1 MEKQLTGLIPTN
13 FYFFHCH
20 FNPTLTVR
28 SRKSW
33 FNHDFFYFGDIFT
46 QRAHIYLMLQ
56 GRGLICVYLRMVPLQ
71 ENRGGKDLMEK
82 FNLFKDITERTGGDI
97 YLGVV
102 GPVRTGKSTFIKR
115 FMDLLVL
122 PNIKD
127 VTTLN
132 RTKDELPQ
140 SGSGKTIMTTE
151 PKFVPDEAICIDL
164 EEGLSPKVRL
174 VDCVGYAV
182 SGAIGYADESG
193 PRLVNTPW
201 FEEPI
206 PFAQAAE
213 IGTRKVIA
221 DHSTIGLVITT
232 DGSITDIP
240 RENYINAE
248 ERVIAEL
255 KELGKPFVLVLNTTK
270 PKAQETQQLA
280 ADLSKKYGVAV
291 SILDCLKMKTEDL
304 YELLNLVLYEF
315 PVREV
320 ALRFSKWVDALQP
333 DYWLRE
339 TAYDTGF
346 NIIEGVTKVNDAYK
360 AITALKEL
368 DFIADAQVAEVNLG
382 SGRILLAAEIKK
394 ELFFNVVKELTG
406 FTIEGEHDM
415 LTLMVEMATA
425 KKKYDKVAA
434 AMVEVEE
441 RGYGIVTPNIDDIV
455 FEEPELFRNG
465 GRFGIKLKAGAPSL
479 HIIRTDI
486 KAEVVPFV
494 GNERQGEEMLRYL
507 TTEFEKDPAALWNSA
522 FLGKPL
528 HEFVEEGIQNKLYQM
543 PENAQAKLQ
552 ETLTRIVNEGSGGLI
567 CIIL

>member
-1 MEKQLTGLIPTN
+1 
-13 FYFFHCH
+13 
-20 FNPTLTVR
+20 
-28 SRKSW
+28 
-33 FNHDFFYFGDIFT
+33 
-46 QRAHIYLMLQ
+46 
-56 GRGLICVYLRMVPLQ
+56 
-71 ENRGGKDLMEK
+71 MEK
-82 FNLFKDITERTGGDI
+82 FDLFKDITERTGGDI

-115 FMDLLVL
+115 FMELLVL
-122 PNIKD
+122 PNID
-127 VTTLN
+127 DTAVMN

-151 PKFVPDEAICIDL
+151 PKFVPDEAIRINLGD
-164 EEGLSPKVRL
+164 GLAPRVRL

-182 SGAIGYADESG
+182 AGALGYADDLG

-201 FEEPI
+201 FDEPI

-213 IGTRKVIA
+213 IGTRKVIT

-240 RENYINAE
+240 RENYVDAE
-248 ERVIAEL
+248 ERVVAEL
-255 KELGKPFVLVLNTTK
+255 KELDKPFVIVLNSTK
-270 PKAQETQQLA
+270 PKAAETEKLA
-280 ADLSKKYGVAV
+280 AELSKKYGVAV
-291 SILDCLKMKTEDL
+291 SVIDCLKMKKEDI
-304 YELLNLVLYEF
+304 YELLNLVLHEF

-339 TAYDTGF
+339 TAYEAGF
-346 NIIEGVTKVNDAYK
+346 SVIEAVNKVTDAYK
-360 AITALKEL
+360 AVASLKEM
-368 DFIADAQVAEVNLG
+368 DFIANAEVAEVDLG
-382 SGRILLAAEIKK
+382 TGQVLLNAEVKK
-394 ELFFNVVKELTG
+394 ELFYDIVQELTG
-406 FTIEGEHDM
+406 FSIEGEHDM
-415 LTLMVEMATA
+415 LTLMVEMATT
-425 KKKYDKVAA
+425 KKKYDKVAQ
-434 AMVEVEE
+434 AMLDVDEK
-441 RGYGIVTPNIDDIV
+441 GYGIVTPNIDDIL
-455 FEEPELFRNG
+455 FEEPELFRQG

-486 KAEVVPFV
+486 KTEVVPFV

-507 TTEFEKDPAALWNSA
+507 TDEFEKDPAALWNSA

-543 PENAQAKLQ
+543 PENAQEKLRD
-552 ETLTRIVNEGSGGLI
+552 TLTRIVNEGSGGLI